1 MAAVARQ
8 RYHAAER
15 LRKLEAEN
23 RELRAELKFYFLNG
37 ALRKSLRHPPEL
49 RVGSAIQDRPCGAQ
63 SLARRCASTICSA
76 VMSRRM

>member
-37 ALRKSLRHPPEL
+37 ALRKVTETPA
-49 RVGSAIQDRPCGAQ
+49 RV
-63 SLARRCASTICSA
+63 ARR
-76 VMSRRM
+76 